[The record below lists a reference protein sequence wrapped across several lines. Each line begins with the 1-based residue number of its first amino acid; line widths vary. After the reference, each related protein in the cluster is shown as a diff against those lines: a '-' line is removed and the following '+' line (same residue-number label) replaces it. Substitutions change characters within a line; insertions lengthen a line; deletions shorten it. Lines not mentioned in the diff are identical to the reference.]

1 MLIVDDEDTVCRLLQ
16 RTAEAA
22 GYTTVTAAN
31 GQEALEKIAQYSVGI
46 IILDIKMPGMSGIEL
61 LKIIIA
67 DYPDIGVVMATAVV
81 DTQTAVETMRLGA
94 DDYITKPFGQ
104 DDVRQALKRAVEKRN
119 HRLENERHR
128 QHLEE
133 TISEQAERLQQQF
146 VDLVET
152 LAREHK
158 LLYELAT
165 KQRGGVKSL
174 FYKLPPELRKPM
186 TSVEEYS
193 EALLNILKRTR

>member
-31 GQEALEKIAQYSVGI
+31 GQEALEKIARYSVGI

-61 LKIIIA
+61 LKTIIA
-67 DYPDIGVVMATAVV
+67 DYPDICVVMVSAVT

-104 DDVRQALKRAVEKRN
+104 DDVIQALKRAVEKRD

-174 FYKLPPELRKPM
+174 FHKLPPELRKPM

-193 EALLNILKRTR
+193 EALLNILKKTR

>member
-61 LKIIIA
+61 LKTITA
-67 DYPDIGVVMATAVV
+67 DYPDICVVMASAVI
-81 DTQTAVETMRLGA
+81 DTRTAVETMRLGA

-104 DDVRQALKRAVEKRN
+104 DDVIRALKRAVEKRD

-165 KQRGGVKSL
+165 KQHGGVNSL
-174 FYKLPPELRKPM
+174 FHKLPPELRKPM